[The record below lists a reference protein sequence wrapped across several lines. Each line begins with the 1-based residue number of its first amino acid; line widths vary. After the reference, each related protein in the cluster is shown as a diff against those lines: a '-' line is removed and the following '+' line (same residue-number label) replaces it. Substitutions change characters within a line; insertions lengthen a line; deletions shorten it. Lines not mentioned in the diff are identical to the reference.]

1 MPNSSA
7 KDKPVK
13 TVSSLTKDLGQLN
26 NPLTPKTSPK
36 SINQWIVNQAN
47 QGAVQSLREDQST
60 QPSEYLSYSSSQP
73 YNFKG
78 SQ

>member
-1 MPNSSA
+1 MPKSSA
-7 KDKPVK
+7 EDIPVK
-13 TVSSLTKDLGQLN
+13 TVPSLTKDLGQLN
-26 NPLTPKTSPK
+26 DHLTPKTSPK
-36 SINQWIVNQAN
+36 GINQWIVNQTN

-60 QPSEYLSYSSSQP
+60 QPSVYLSYSSSQP